1 MVIKSTIALIDRG
14 SEAAYFLPP
23 KVISLVLQNG
33 SWILGAQ
40 RRVVLSDGCEELG
53 FAFTKP
59 SIYCIG
65 CCREGRAGR
74 GAEAASRPTA
84 FVGIHEIFR
93 KPETGQSSPRL
104 ILWHRLHRIG
114 RLIRADR
121 PGQPEPPGSTR
132 CSMPSTSPIPN

>member
-1 MVIKSTIALIDRG
+1 MAIKSTIALIDRG

-65 CCREGRAGR
+65 CCREG
-74 GAEAASRPTA
+74 
-84 FVGIHEIFR
+84 
-93 KPETGQSSPRL
+93 
-104 ILWHRLHRIG
+104 
-114 RLIRADR
+114 
-121 PGQPEPPGSTR
+121 QPEPPGSTR